1 MKSYLDIVKLVLDN
15 GIRQENRTG
24 IDTLAV
30 PNVHFSHDMGE
41 GFPLLTT
48 RRAPFKNIKIE
59 LEGFIKGITSKKW
72 YRDRGCNF
80 WNFWCNPNKTAEKI
94 KKFVDNAQPGE
105 RDPGIDRIKQWQLE
119 EDDLGPLGYS
129 HGWRRFNKAYDEND
143 GGWIEGYEE
152 KADQLK
158 TIVNKLHTNPND
170 RRLVCSAWNPLHNNK
185 AALPPCHLM
194 FCVTVISDK
203 INLHWSQRSCDLLC
217 GVSANIASYALLLE
231 LLTIEINNGEY
242 AKKNNIKYVA
252 GNLSGMLCNC
262 HIYENHIAG
271 ATEQVLRE
279 PRKLPLV
286 QIKHDNFNIFD
297 WTHEDVELIDYNPH
311 PRIKFEVA
319 I

>member
-1 MKSYLDIVKLVLDN
+1 MKSYLDIVKLVLDE
-15 GIRQENRTG
+15 GIRQKNRTG

-30 PNVHFSHDMGE
+30 PNVHFSHDMGD

-48 RRAPFKNIKIE
+48 KRVAFKTMSVE

-72 YRDRGCNF
+72 YNDRGCKI
-80 WNFWCNPNKTAEKI
+80 WNEWANPVKV
-94 KKFVDNAQPGE
+94 FE
-105 RDPGIDRIKQWQLE
+105 RVKERSYNQDIIHDYDFENWTKQYQLE
-119 EDDLGPLGYS
+119 EDDLGTFYAHQLR
-129 HGWRRFNKAYDEND
+129 HFNLAFNEDD
-143 GGWIEGYEE
+143 GGWVEGYEE
-152 KADQLK
+152 EADQLK
-158 TIVNKLHTNPND
+158 QVVDKLHNNPND
-170 RRLVCSAWNPLHNNK
+170 RRMVVSYWNPLQIK
-185 AALPPCHLM
+185 TAALPSCH
-194 FCVTVISDK
+194 FCWVVTVIGDK
-203 INLHWSQRSCDLLC
+203 INLHWTQRSCCLLL
-217 GVSANIASYALLLE
+217 GVPFNIASYALLLE

-242 AKKNNIKYVA
+242 AQKNNIKYVA

-286 QIKHDNFNIFD
+286 QIKHDNFDIFN